1 MERSLYTRA
10 ILIGGIFSGVISGIP
25 LFGLATNCCCCC
37 IWYIF
42 GGLIAAYVIVYYS
55 PVYAGDGAGTLAGLG
70 AGALGGIINS
80 IMSMFFQLVSPSSQI
95 NIQALEPFMKELPPG
110 FQENFM
116 EGLNQGAALS
126 SLIAG
131 MLILIVV
138 ACAVST
144 FGGFLGMR
152 IFRPLRMM
160 APAAWPPGQYWPPQG
175 PGPGHGGYPHV
186 PPGGMAP
193 PPGGWQAPPPESGG
207 PSSARQ
213 GGSTPAAPGR
223 QSHPPQ
229 TSESGQH
236 EQQKERTEPEDKKK
250 GPGGEGPSG
259 NSTPPEWGGF

>member
-1 MERSLYTRA
+1 MDRSLYTRA
-10 ILIGGIFSGVISGIP
+10 ILIGGIFSSVISGIP

-70 AGALGGIINS
+70 AGALGGVINS
-80 IMSMFFQLVSPSSQI
+80 IMSMFFQLISPPSQF
-95 NIQALEPFMKELPPG
+95 NTQALEPFMKELPPG

-116 EGLNQGAALS
+116 EGLNQGPTLG
-126 SLIAG
+126 SLVAG

-138 ACAVST
+138 ACAVAA

-160 APAAWPPGQYWPPQG
+160 APAAWPPGQYPWPPQG
-175 PGPGHGGYPHV
+175 PGPGYGGGYGQPNV

-193 PPGGWQAPPPESGG
+193 PYGGWQPPPESGQP
-207 PSSARQ
+207 PSENPQ
-213 GGSTPAAPGR
+213 GKTLVTPGS
-223 QSHPPQ
+223 QYQPPQ
-229 TSESGQH
+229 PPAEGQQDPH
-236 EQQKERTEPEDKKK
+236 K
-250 GPGGEGPSG
+250 GTGSQGPSG
-259 NSTPPEWGGF
+259 SSNPPDWEGP